1 MQVVNRFFKRV
12 ILQDKPSRTYELS
25 SGSNVV
31 QPVSYTPLVL
41 LILFVMVLISW
52 DATNINLFILWRRF
66 SNFFDILLAMDNPNW
81 NYLVRIQK
89 PMLDTIQMS
98 FLGSLSGSVLA
109 LPVAFLASNNINKNK
124 VSLTLIRFVLSIFRT
139 LPVLVYA
146 AVLAL
151 IFGFGTLAGTVAIAM
166 FTFALMSKMLY
177 EVIETIDLGAY
188 TAVEATGSSKPKAFI
203 TAVLPQ
209 ISASYISLSLYSF
222 EINIRYAAIL
232 GWVGAGGIG
241 LLMDDRMSWRSY
253 NDVFVILFVLFVIV
267 VSIEQLSRYIRKRL
281 G

>member
-1 MQVVNRFFKRV
+1 MQSINQWIRRLVV
-12 ILQDKPSRTYELS
+12 QDKPSRTYELS
-25 SGSNVV
+25 SGAQVV

-41 LILFVMVLISW
+41 LILLIMVVIAW
-52 DATNINLFILWRRF
+52 DATRVNLFVLWRRF
-66 SNFFDILLAMDNPNW
+66 GNFFDILLAMNNPNW
-81 NYLVRIQK
+81 AYLARVQG

-98 FLGSLSGSVLA
+98 FLGSLSGAVLA
-109 LPVAFLASNNINKNK
+109 LPVAFLASSNINKNK
-124 VSLTLIRFVLSIFRT
+124 ISLAIIRLVLSIFRT

-146 AVLAL
+146 AILAL

-188 TAVEATGSSKPKAFI
+188 TAVEATGSTKSKAFI
-203 TAVLPQ
+203 TAILPQ

-253 NDVFVILFVLFVIV
+253 NDVFVILVVLFLIV
-267 VSIEQLSRYIRKRL
+267 VFIEQLSRYIRKRL

>member
-1 MQVVNRFFKRV
+1 MQTINRFYKRF
-12 ILQDKPSRTYELS
+12 IRQDEASRTYELS
-25 SGSNVV
+25 SGINVV
-31 QPVSYTPLVL
+31 QPVSYTPLML
-41 LILFVMVLISW
+41 LLLLVMIMIAW
-52 DATNINLFILWRRF
+52 DATNVNLVILWRRF
-66 SNFFDILLAMDNPNW
+66 DNFFDILLAMNNPNW
-81 NYLVRIQK
+81 AYLERIQR

-98 FLGSLSGSVLA
+98 FLGSISGAILA
-109 LPVAFLASNNINKNK
+109 LPVAFLASGNINKNK
-124 VSLTLIRFVLSIFRT
+124 ISLTIIRLVLSVFRT

-151 IFGFGTLAGTVAIAM
+151 IFGFGTLAGTIAIAM

-188 TAVEATGSSKPKAFI
+188 TAVEATGSTKSKAFI

-253 NDVFVILFVLFVIV
+253 NDVFVILVVLFGIV
-267 VSIEQLSRYIRKRL
+267 VFIEQLSRYIRKRL

>member
-1 MQVVNRFFKRV
+1 MQTINRFYKRF
-12 ILQDKPSRTYELS
+12 IRQDEASRTYELS
-25 SGSNVV
+25 SGINVV
-31 QPVSYTPLVL
+31 QPVSYTPLML
-41 LILFVMVLISW
+41 LLLLVMIMIAW
-52 DATNINLFILWRRF
+52 DATNVNLVILWRRF
-66 SNFFDILLAMDNPNW
+66 DNFFDILLSMNNPNW
-81 NYLVRIQK
+81 AYLERIQR

-98 FLGSLSGSVLA
+98 FLGSISGAILA
-109 LPVAFLASNNINKNK
+109 LPVAFLASGNINKNK
-124 VSLTLIRFVLSIFRT
+124 ISLTIIRLVLSVFRT

-151 IFGFGTLAGTVAIAM
+151 IFGFGTLAGTIAIAM

-188 TAVEATGSSKPKAFI
+188 TAVEATGSTKSKAFI

-253 NDVFVILFVLFVIV
+253 NDVFVILVVLFGIV
-267 VSIEQLSRYIRKRL
+267 VFIEQLSRYIRKRL